1 MDAADV
7 AHLRRCIEL
16 AREARELGDEPFG
29 SLLVGP
35 DGAVLAE
42 ERNAAVTLQDVTAHP
57 ELMLARWASQHL
69 GPQERAASTMY
80 TSCEHCAMCAAG
92 HHWAG
97 IGRLVFALSGE
108 QLIAMLPPGLPELR
122 LLVAG
127 GVRTGIE
134 PRDGG
139 GSVPRARGRGEG
151 VVRGLLDLSTGG
163 PPRGRARALLVRQPG
178 AVTIRH
184 LPATAPAEEVATALA
199 ADGVCVVDH
208 VVERSVL
215 DQVADEMA
223 PYFEATR
230 TGPDDFSGHNTR
242 RTGGAHRPVA

>member
-35 DGAVLAE
+35 DGRVLVE
-42 ERNAAVTLQDVTAHP
+42 ERNAAITLQDVTAHP

-69 GPQERAASTMY
+69 GPHERAASTMY

-108 QLIAMLPPGLPELR
+108 QLIAMLPSGLPELR
-122 LLVAG
+122 LSSREVF
-127 GVRTGIE
+127 
-134 PRDGG
+134 
-139 GSVPRARGRGEG
+139 ARGSYPVKVEG
-151 VVRGLLDLSTGG
+151 PCAELE
-163 PPRGRARALLVRQPG
+163 AEAKAL
-178 AVTIRH
+178 
-184 LPATAPAEEVATALA
+184 
-199 ADGVCVVDH
+199 
-208 VVERSVL
+208 
-215 DQVADEMA
+215 
-223 PYFEATR
+223 FEGFWT
-230 TGPDDFSGHNTR
+230 
-242 RTGGAHRPVA
+242 